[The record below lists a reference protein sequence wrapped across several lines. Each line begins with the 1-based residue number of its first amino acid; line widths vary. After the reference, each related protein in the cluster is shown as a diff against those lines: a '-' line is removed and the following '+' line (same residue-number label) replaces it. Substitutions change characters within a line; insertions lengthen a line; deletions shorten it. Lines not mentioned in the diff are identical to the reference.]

1 MFRRNLLTS
10 EMYVDLLTL
19 YFLAIGTLLASAG
32 LTFWEQRANPK
43 RSKEL
48 RVLAAGFATL
58 AIGCAAALF
67 RRDLPGAIGSAISNL
82 LILGGYLL
90 ILNGVAMLGGR
101 QYRRTSAGILIG
113 MALVWMIGGER
124 WLDAMWSHVS
134 SIPIAIISGLT
145 AWEMLRCDA
154 MKSLNAR
161 YIVVAVTGVHTA
173 LYAARAFVLPW
184 LTTGPGQ
191 AIQSLA
197 GKLTIYEGV
206 LYSVILPMTLLK
218 LIRDETHGQ
227 LLLESQTDYLTRLG
241 NRRWFFEQG
250 ARVIDGQEPRG
261 AVSVLAFDLDHFKSI
276 NDRYG
281 HQAGD
286 RVLKSFAEIARNV
299 MGADAIL
306 ARIGG
311 EEFAALLW
319 GDDALR
325 AQALGE
331 AVARRFAETIS
342 NRIDSIGIPATVSIG
357 LARFDGDVPA
367 IMDGLAIAD
376 QALYRAKSLGGNRLE
391 LAQAAPAA
399 V

>member
-1 MFRRNLLTS
+1 
-10 EMYVDLLTL
+10 MYVDLLTL

-32 LTFWEQRANPK
+32 MTFWEQRANPK

-82 LILGGYLL
+82 VILGGYLL

-101 QYRRTSAGILIG
+101 QYRRTSAGILLG
-113 MALVWMIGGER
+113 MALVWTIGGAR

-134 SIPIAIISGLT
+134 SVPIAIISGLT
-145 AWEMLRCDA
+145 AWEMLRCNA

-227 LLLESQTDYLTRLG
+227 LLLDSQTDYLTRLG

-250 ARVIDGQEPRG
+250 ARVIDGRERQG

-281 HQAGD
+281 HQTGD
-286 RVLKSFAEIARNV
+286 RVLKSFAEIARSV
-299 MGADAIL
+299 LGPDAIL

-319 GDDALR
+319 GDDAIR
-325 AQALGE
+325 AKALGE
-331 AVARRFAETIS
+331 AVAQRFAETIS
-342 NRIDSIGIPATVSIG
+342 NRTGSIGIPATVSIG
-357 LARFDGDVPA
+357 LARFDSDVPA

-376 QALYRAKSLGGNRLE
+376 RALYRAKSLGGNRLE
-391 LAQAAPAA
+391 VAQAAPVAA
-399 V
+399 